1 MPSPRSRVLAVGT
14 LLVVLRFGALPEAR
28 ALHLPVR
35 PAQGPAVLINEL
47 QYDPPGGP
55 DEAGHEWVELY
66 NASSVAVPLA
76 GWQLADN
83 KGAEDLGPAGRL
95 EPGAYLIVAGGE
107 GFAADHPGYTGQVLA
122 LGGAIGNGLGNS
134 GDRLRLLGGGGTLW
148 DAMSY
153 GDDATALD
161 PPAPDVAGGHSL
173 ERAPAGADTDRSSDW
188 VDQAEPSPGRA
199 GAAGPPTAAPSPAPL
214 PSPLPGVAIRLNEFL
229 AAPKAVDWNGDGK
242 VGQDDE
248 WIELFNPGLQPAY
261 LRGWQLDDA
270 PEGGSDPYVF
280 PDGTV
285 IGPRGHLLVFQGQ
298 SHVILNNDADTVR
311 LLAPDGAELERQAY
325 QKPKADQ
332 SLARWP
338 DGEGP
343 WSEGLSPSPGSA
355 NGAGG
360 TVPPS
365 ATPGAFTGTP
375 TSGPTTDATA
385 APTHGP
391 TATGGA
397 VGASATPLPGGGTA
411 AATPVD
417 LLLPLLISEVL
428 FDPATSGNDA
438 AEEWVELHNSGGT
451 AISLAGWQIG
461 DREEW
466 DPLPSGNLAPGGF
479 LVVAASAGEA
489 GRLAA
494 RGVAVVSLTDGSL
507 GGGLGNGGDVLRLR
521 DPTGRERDALSYG
534 DNLDAFD
541 PAVPLGPPGASI
553 ERVPAAQDSDSAED
567 WWIQDLP
574 SPGAAG
580 AIAAG
585 PPPLLLSE
593 LLPAPQAVDWDANG
607 QADHQDEW
615 IELFNAGDR
624 PLGLSGWRVE
634 DRPAAGWSYRFPAEA
649 RIAAGAYLLLPRAVS
664 GIALQ
669 RDADTVRLIRP
680 DGMEADRA
688 VWEQS
693 PGYDRS
699 VCRPAVKTG
708 AAWLL
713 PCEPSPGSPNR
724 LAAQAV
730 PSPDPRDDGPA
741 ATATARRA
749 ADDWP
754 AVSLVRL
761 RQRAD
766 GARVTVEGRVTAP
779 PGVFDARAFYLG
791 DDEAG
796 IRVYLGARDDV
807 LPSLAEGDAVRL
819 RARLGE
825 HEGERELRL
834 ARAADL
840 RRLGEGRPVSPL
852 DLATGQLG
860 EAVEGRLL
868 RLQGWLDHPG
878 RYGFA
883 LDDGSGAA
891 TVYLDPTT
899 GVQLPEGPKATPLT
913 VVGIAGQRRGS
924 GTGDGHRM
932 MPRYPRDLAAAA
944 ARIQDWPGLPGA
956 GWR

>member
-1 MPSPRSRVLAVGT
+1 MSSPGSRVLAVGT
-14 LLVVLRFGALPEAR
+14 LLVVLPFAALPEAR
-28 ALHLPVR
+28 ALQLPVR

-66 NASSVAVPLA
+66 NAGEVAVVLA

-83 KGAEDLGPAGRL
+83 KGVEDLGPAGRL
-95 EPGAYLIVAGGE
+95 EPGAYLVVAGGA
-107 GFAADHPGYTGQVLA
+107 GFAEDHPGYTGQVLA

-134 GDRLRLLGGGGTLW
+134 GDRLRLLGSGGTVW

-161 PPAPDVAGGHSL
+161 PPAPDVVGGHSL
-173 ERAPAGADTDRSSDW
+173 ERAPAGADTDRASDW

-199 GAAGPPTAAPSPAPL
+199 GATRLPTATPSPTPL
-214 PSPLPGVAIRLNEFL
+214 PSPLPGVAVRLNEFL

-270 PEGGSDPYVF
+270 SDGGSDPYVF
-280 PDGTV
+280 PDGAV
-285 IGPRGHLLVFQGQ
+285 IGPRGHLLVHQVQ
-298 SHVILNNDADTVR
+298 SRVILNNDADTVR
-311 LLAPDGAELERQAY
+311 LLAPDGTELDRQDY

-343 WSEGLSPSPGSA
+343 WSEGLPPSPGMA

-360 TVPPS
+360 PVPPS
-365 ATPGAFTGTP
+365 ATPGAFTATATPGPTRDAPAATPPGP
-375 TSGPTTDATA
+375 TSTGS
-385 APTHGP
+385 APD
-391 TATGGA
+391 
-397 VGASATPLPGGGTA
+397 ASATYPPGGGT
-411 AATPVD
+411 ATPVD

-428 FDPATSGNDA
+428 YDPATSGNDA
-438 AEEWVELHNSGGT
+438 AEEWVELHNPGRT
-451 AISLAGWQIG
+451 AIKLTGWQIG

-466 DPLPSGNLAPGGF
+466 DSLPDGNLAPGGF
-479 LVVAASAGEA
+479 VVVAASAGEA

-494 RGVAVVSLTDGSL
+494 RGVAVVSLSDGSL

-534 DNLDAFD
+534 ANLDTFD

-553 ERVPAAQDSDSAED
+553 ERVPADRDSDSAAD

-574 SPGAAG
+574 SPGGAG

-585 PPPLLLSE
+585 PPALLLSE

-624 PLGLSGWRVE
+624 PVGLSGWRVE
-634 DRPAAGWSYRFPAEA
+634 DRPAAGWSYRFPAEV
-649 RIAAGAYLLLPRAVS
+649 RLGAGAYLILPRAVS

-680 DGMEADRA
+680 DGMEVDRA
-688 VWEQS
+688 TWEQN

-699 VCRPAVKTG
+699 VCRPTVETG
-708 AAWLL
+708 AAWRL
-713 PCEPSPGSPNR
+713 PCEPSPGGPNR
-724 LAAQAV
+724 LAAPAA
-730 PSPDPRDDGPA
+730 PSTTPRDDGPS
-741 ATATARRA
+741 ATATARQTGA
-749 ADDWP
+749 DWP
-754 AVSLVRL
+754 PVALASLR
-761 RQRAD
+761 RQAD
-766 GARVTVEGRVTAP
+766 GARVTVEGRVTAA
-779 PGVFDARAFYLG
+779 PGVFDAHAFYLG
-791 DDEAG
+791 DDNAG
-796 IRVYLGARDDV
+796 IRVYLGSREDG

-868 RLQGWLDHPG
+868 RLQGWPDRPG

-891 TVYLDPTT
+891 AVYLDPTT
-899 GVQLPEGPKATPLT
+899 GLPLPEALKAAPLT
-913 VVGIAGQRRGS
+913 VVGIAGQRERSRGA
-924 GTGDGHRM
+924 GDGHRL
-932 MPRYPRDLAAAA
+932 MPRYPHDLAAAA
-944 ARIQDWPGLPGA
+944 ARVQAWPGLPGA
-956 GWR
+956 GRR